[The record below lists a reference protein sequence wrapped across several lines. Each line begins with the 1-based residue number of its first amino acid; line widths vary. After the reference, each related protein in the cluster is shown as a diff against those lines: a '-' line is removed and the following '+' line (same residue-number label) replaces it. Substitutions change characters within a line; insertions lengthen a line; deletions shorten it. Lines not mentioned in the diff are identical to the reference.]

1 MILYLTLFL
10 FLLNFILLFKL
21 FSHINFFLIFLFI
34 SQDYFGWYPADY
46 IMVMKYK
53 GDILFTISL
62 IYIYINF
69 RDKILEE
76 IISVIKPIYITYFSF
91 FCIYLS
97 FYFLNIYG
105 ENKNLLASR
114 IIFYIPI
121 LLTAFTLCI
130 NNNLKSIFFLNN
142 YEKIIFIM
150 SLIILAMN
158 FIIYNYPYHTTFF
171 NGDLF
176 MVRIDRIRVLQGGM
190 ACVVLILLSKSL
202 LVSKIKRST
211 INTIFLYLTIIS
223 NYIIIGIIGHGR
235 TLLLCSTI
243 AVIFS
248 SFLNKPLFR
257 LILFFLAIAFFITS
271 YSELYNFSLLKLNL
285 QDDNG
290 QFRVEL
296 LLFVYDT
303 IRSNIFLGLGIQNV
317 DCSTCLNLPLTDIG
331 IFREIY
337 YYGFLGTLLLL
348 VGIIFSIQKIYKSHL
363 LNLNFKDL
371 FISVCIF
378 MTLTLPTISFLTRFD
393 LIIILGVMFAFL
405 ISDPKIF
412 KKTKNEI

>member
-1 MILYLTLFL
+1 
-10 FLLNFILLFKL
+10 
-21 FSHINFFLIFLFI
+21 
-34 SQDYFGWYPADY
+34 
-46 IMVMKYK
+46 
-53 GDILFTISL
+53 
-62 IYIYINF
+62 
-69 RDKILEE
+69 
-76 IISVIKPIYITYFSF
+76 
-91 FCIYLS
+91 
-97 FYFLNIYG
+97 
-105 ENKNLLASR
+105 
-114 IIFYIPI
+114 
-121 LLTAFTLCI
+121 
-130 NNNLKSIFFLNN
+130 
-142 YEKIIFIM
+142 
-150 SLIILAMN
+150 MN
-158 FIIYNYPYHTTFF
+158 FIIYNYPYHSTFF

-176 MVRIDRIRVLQGGM
+176 LVRVDRVRVLQGGM

-223 NYIIIGIIGHGR
+223 NYIIIGIMGHGR

-243 AVIFS
+243 AIIFS
-248 SFLNKPLFR
+248 SFLNKPLSR

-296 LLFVYDT
+296 LLFVYDI

-337 YYGFLGTLLLL
+337 YYGLFGTLLLL
-348 VGIIFSIQKIYKSHL
+348 MGVIFSIKKIYNSYF
-363 LNLNFKDL
+363 NLSFKDL

-378 MTLTLPTISFLTRFD
+378 MALTLPTISLLTKYD
-393 LIIILGVMFAFL
+393 LIIIFGVMFAFF
-405 ISDPKIF
+405 ITDSKIF
-412 KKTKNEI
+412 KRLDREI